1 MAACCDCN
9 GTLSNTGTPSCQPI
23 MGVGVKLILVNL
35 IANDGTKNVIDIST
49 YTGSQAE
56 WDARLNDTD
65 GSKRYYPLPAFKN
78 VEDVKGDTIF
88 ETFNDTSNLLVQE
101 GTRTYTG
108 VMPNESPTLLGKM
121 KEARCQKI
129 GVYIVDDCGNLIG
142 NISSDGASL
151 DPIPVD
157 NNTWNPILV
166 KATDTTVQKIQL
178 SFEYSRLT
186 KDEDLKMIAESESEI
201 DLLTLRGLLDVNAA
215 ISNET
220 TGDPSSFTSTMALDY
235 GTAKN
240 PIKVEGLVQA
250 DFSLFNE
257 TDSVAVTINGVVE
270 SSAGV
275 YDFDIADSSGDT
287 LTLSLSKDGLEMP
300 DTTVVIP

>member
-1 MAACCDCN
+1 
-9 GTLSNTGTPSCQPI
+9 

-35 IANDGTKNVIDIST
+35 IANDSTKNVIDISS

-56 WDARLNDTD
+56 WDARINDSD

-88 ETFNDTSNLLVQE
+88 ETFNDTSNLFVQE

-151 DPIPVD
+151 EPIPVD

-178 SFEYSRLT
+178 SFEYSRLN

-215 ISNET
+215 AATSIST
-220 TGDPSSFTSTMALDY
+220 TGFTTSLTYDY
-235 GTAKN
+235 GTAVAAYDVK
-240 PIKVEGLVQA
+240 GLVLA
-250 DFSLFNE
+250 DFDLYNE
-257 TDSVAVTINGVVE
+257 TSTSSVVISSVTESPDGTYAFVIPAQTSSDVLTLNLQKDGFEMTALSVTI
-270 SSAGV
+270 
-275 YDFDIADSSGDT
+275 
-287 LTLSLSKDGLEMP
+287 P
-300 DTTVVIP
+300 